1 MDGSGASGRNSRR
14 RETFQVSTSSC
25 LQLLK
30 IITNNRLRFF
40 TKMPDEHYMIISKLI
55 LCNAADDVP
64 SAEEIRT
71 KIKDIFDIRDA
82 KLRTSIKTFLQGSGT
97 YAKLDNLT
105 QFEIH
110 TVRPL
115 LPHALDHIAR
125 YQRAAIAAERKT
137 NTMSNSGFA
146 GTSGHNSFFTQ

>member
-1 MDGSGASGRNSRR
+1 MDGSGSTGRDLRGR
-14 RETFQVSTSSC
+14 KTLQVSTFLNFQ
-25 LQLLK
+25 LQK
-30 IITNNRLRFF
+30 TFTNNRDRFF
-40 TKMPDEHYMIISKLI
+40 TKMPDEHYMVVSKLI

-64 SAEEIRT
+64 RAEDIRT
-71 KIKDIFDIRDA
+71 KIKDIFDIREA

-125 YQRAAIAAERKT
+125 YQRASIAAERRT
-137 NTMSNSGFA
+137 NTMSSSGFA
-146 GTSGHNSFFTQ
+146 GSSSHNSFFSQ

>member
-1 MDGSGASGRNSRR
+1 
-14 RETFQVSTSSC
+14 
-25 LQLLK
+25 
-30 IITNNRLRFF
+30 
-40 TKMPDEHYMIISKLI
+40 MPDEHYMIISKLI

-64 SAEEIRT
+64 RSEEIRT

-125 YQRAAIAAERKT
+125 YQRAAIAAERRT
-137 NTMSNSGFA
+137 NTMGNSGFA